1 MNSQKMLDIMAEVNR
16 DAAEREELVE
26 CIAIALLTG
35 KNLFILGDT
44 GQAKSYCVNQFRKR
58 ITGARQ
64 FERLMSKQ
72 TDEEQLFGRLDLSS
86 LIPGSMPRDEL
97 MRDPIYAELY
107 NKVEER
113 YRDYIAD
120 KDDMSLIEASE
131 TANKLENVKRIL
143 CHLKASTPKVVTDGK
158 IPDSD
163 IVFLDEIFKANDGIL
178 NSLLTALNERV
189 YTNEGQ
195 TVNIPVISFFSAS
208 NEIPDFSDPAQQILK
223 PLYDRFELK
232 VLTNYVTDKTNR
244 MEVLERKQNGQSGEI
259 STTVTLAELNEM
271 QREVA
276 AVKIPPAINELMDS
290 VLCELRK
297 AGIHVSDRRFFG
309 FYPVAQAK
317 AWLRGAAE
325 VSSKDLLVLKNY
337 FWNKPEEI
345 QKIAQILFDLCEN
358 PIGAE
363 IDNILSMAY
372 ECKNS
377 FDNDFAAEPE
387 SFKSYV
393 KFSTEI
399 LRIYIKATELR
410 ADDMPESD
418 ENALDDCLTKLE
430 DLSVE
435 VDDTVHS
442 EHVTLQNRKRLSA

>member
-1 MNSQKMLDIMAEVNR
+1 MNNQKMLDIMAEVNR

-44 GQAKSYCVNQFRKR
+44 GQAKSYCINQFRRR

-86 LIPGSMPRDEL
+86 LIPGNMPHDEL
-97 MRDPIYAELY
+97 MKDPVYSELY
-107 NKVEER
+107 NKVDER
-113 YRDYIAD
+113 YREYVVS
-120 KDDMSLIEASE
+120 KDEMSLIEASE

-143 CHLKASTPKVVTDGK
+143 CHLRANNPKVITEGK

-232 VLTNYVTDKTNR
+232 VITNYVQSKKNR
-244 MEVLERKQNGQSGEI
+244 MAVLENKQNGQSGGVCATI
-259 STTVTLAELNEM
+259 TLEELKEM

-276 AVKIPPAINELMDS
+276 SVKVPSKINELMDS
-290 VLCELRK
+290 ILCELRK
-297 AGIHVSDRRFFG
+297 VGVHVSDRKFFAY
-309 FYPVAQAK
+309 YPIAQAK
-317 AWLRGAAE
+317 AWLRGATE
-325 VSSKDLLVLKNY
+325 VSAKDLFILKNF

-345 QKIAQILFDLCEN
+345 IAVGRVLFGLCEN
-358 PIGAE
+358 PIGTE
-363 IDNILSMAY
+363 LESILGMAY

-377 FDNDFAAEPE
+377 FDEDFAADPE
-387 SFKSYV
+387 SFRSYV
-393 KFSTEI
+393 KFSKEI
-399 LRIYIKATELR
+399 LRIYTMATELEGR
-410 ADDMPESD
+410 GLTEND
-418 ENALDDCLTKLE
+418 ERSLKDCLEKLE
-430 DLSVE
+430 KLSVE
-435 VDDTVHS
+435 VDNTVRT